1 MDGKSRILIVSFLGG
16 IQIASKEKHR
26 KAGRDLWGTLASAFN
41 VVHSAIHRSR
51 PFSVLHKDYRQRT
64 ALKGYFLA
72 WIERERS

>member
-1 MDGKSRILIVSFLGG
+1 MERVGSLLGC
-16 IQIASKEKHR
+16 IQEKAQKGR
-26 KAGRDLWGTLASAFN
+26 QSIIGRDLWGTLASAFN
-41 VVHSAIHRSR
+41 VVHSTIHRSR